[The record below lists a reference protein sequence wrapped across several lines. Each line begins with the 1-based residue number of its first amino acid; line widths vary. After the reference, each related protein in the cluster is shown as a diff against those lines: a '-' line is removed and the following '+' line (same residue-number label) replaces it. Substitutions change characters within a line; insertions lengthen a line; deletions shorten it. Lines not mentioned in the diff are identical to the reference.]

1 MNSRCTLGLRRA
13 TASSNSLFNRKA
25 DGINRNASAF
35 PDTFTLET
43 LLVPAEATHSPLF
56 ALCSHQERKIRSWF
70 SITCAVSPLRKRAER
85 HLHSF
90 QSLPHSFQER
100 RGRPSRPEYARRSAS
115 ARPATHS
122 NGAPQHRPGKRIGSG
137 RCSLF
142 AAVSLFRHI
151 VTSSLHPE
159 KPYLAPYHLMAKR
172 YRTHPCSLG
181 VYSGFRVCFRCL
193 GLKWS
198 QGFRVCLTNPDKRKS
213 YLQTLS

>member
-1 MNSRCTLGLRRA
+1 M
-13 TASSNSLFNRKA
+13 
-25 DGINRNASAF
+25 SAF

-43 LLVPAEATHSPLF
+43 LLVPAETTHSSLF
-56 ALCSHQERKIRSWF
+56 AHCSHQERKIRSLF
-70 SITCAVSPLRKRAER
+70 SITCAVFFTLRKRAER

-90 QSLPHSFQER
+90 QSLPHSWQESGGVRPLPRQNTPVSPR
-100 RGRPSRPEYARRSAS
+100 RLG
-115 ARPATHS
+115 PATRS
-122 NGAPQHRPGKRIGSG
+122 NGAPQHRPGKRTGSS

-198 QGFRVCLTNPDKRKS
+198 QGSGFQGLS
-213 YLQTLS
+213 YKP

>member
-1 MNSRCTLGLRRA
+1 MRRPFLTLLRSRRGSCPRRLLILH
-13 TASSNSLFNRKA
+13 SLHSAHTKSAKFAPCFQSHAYPFSLLAKE
-25 DGINRNASAF
+25 RNAISIPFNHFHTILQECRGVGPPKCA
-35 PDTFTLET
+35 
-43 LLVPAEATHSPLF
+43 
-56 ALCSHQERKIRSWF
+56 HQ
-70 SITCAVSPLRKRAER
+70 
-85 HLHSF
+85 
-90 QSLPHSFQER
+90 
-100 RGRPSRPEYARRSAS
+100 SAS
-115 ARPATHS
+115 ARPATRS
-122 NGAPQHRPGKRIGSG
+122 NRAPQHRPGKRTGSG

-172 YRTHPCSLG
+172 YRTYPCSPG

-198 QGFRVCLTNPDKRKS
+198 PGFRVCLTNPDKRKS